1 MTAEASEAGSLG
13 DLAADGERPL
23 NIALLTYKGNPFCG
37 GQGVY
42 VRHLSRELARLG
54 HRVEVIGSQPYPVL
68 DVLDGRGPDPVLT
81 ELPSLDLYRHPD
93 PFRNPGRDE
102 YRDWI
107 DALEVATMWTGGFP
121 EPLTFSLRARRQ
133 LRARSG
139 EFDVVHDNQTLGY
152 GLLGD
157 IGAPL
162 VTTIHHPITV
172 DRQLELD
179 AADGISRRMSVRRWY
194 GFTRMQ
200 KRVARR
206 LPSVLTVSG
215 TSRQEIVEH
224 LGVRDERIH
233 VVHIGADTD
242 LFSPDPAVR
251 QVPGRIVTTSS
262 ADVPLKGLVFL
273 VEALAKVRTEH
284 PAAHLVVVGKRA
296 EDGPVA
302 QLIERYGLEDAI
314 EFVKGI
320 SDAELVDLVRSAEVA
335 CVPSLYEGFSLPA
348 AEAMATGTPLVA
360 TTGGAIPEV
369 AGPDDETC
377 LAVPPGDAG
386 ALAAGLSRLLS
397 DPELRARLGRAGRE
411 RVLNHF
417 TWARAAEGTVAHYR
431 EAIARSAAARG
442 GRSAPAAPAGSASAT
457 LAGSAA
463 PAGSMTAT
471 PAGSSTATP
480 ADSTAAALAGSAS
493 ATLAGSMTATPAGSS
508 TATPAGSTAAA
519 LAGSASA
526 TLAGSAIATP
536 AGSSTVTPARSSTVT
551 PAGSAPAAPARSSTV
566 TPARSATPVPGR
578 SAIPAA
584 GPSATPVPGRSA
596 PPAAGPSAG
605 PTAGP
610 SVTPVPDPSARPT
623 SGPSAGP
630 TAGRSVTPVAGRS
643 VSSVPGRSLG
653 PTVGQF
659 AAPAAGSSAAPAAA
673 RSATSAPGHPVGLTA
688 GLSATP
694 VPDPSAEPTAGPPVP
709 PAGGRSVVSGEVG
722 ADPGAAAVCDP
733 PLENTDR
740 ESRTPC

>member
-1 MTAEASEAGSLG
+1 MTAEAMEAGPG
-13 DLAADGERPL
+13 EGAAADGEQPL
-23 NIALLTYKGNPFCG
+23 SIALLTYKGNPFCG

-68 DVLDGRGPDPVLT
+68 DEGLPDLSLT
-81 ELPSLDLYRHPD
+81 ELPSLDLYRQPD
-93 PFRNPGRDE
+93 PFRTPARGE

-107 DALEVATMWTGGFP
+107 DAVEVGTMWTGGFP
-121 EPLTFSLRARRQ
+121 EPLTFSLRARRH
-133 LRARSG
+133 LRSRQG

-157 IGAPL
+157 VGAPL

-179 AADGISRRMSVRRWY
+179 AAEGWKRRASVRRWY

-224 LGVRDERIH
+224 LRVERDRIH

-242 LFSPDPAVR
+242 LFSPDPSVP

-273 VEALAKVRTEH
+273 VEALAKVRAEH
-284 PAAHLVVVGKRA
+284 PGAHLVVVGRRA

-302 QLIERYGLEDAI
+302 QAIERYGLDGAV

-369 AGPDDETC
+369 AGADGETC
-377 LAVPPGDAG
+377 LAVPPGDSG
-386 ALAAGLSRLLS
+386 ALAAALSRLLG
-397 DPELRARLGRAGRE
+397 DVPLRTRLGAAGRARVLE
-411 RVLNHF
+411 RF

-431 EAIARSAAARG
+431 AAIAL
-442 GRSAPAAPAGSASAT
+442 SAPRPPARRAAPA
-457 LAGSAA
+457 
-463 PAGSMTAT
+463 
-471 PAGSSTATP
+471 
-480 ADSTAAALAGSAS
+480 
-493 ATLAGSMTATPAGSS
+493 
-508 TATPAGSTAAA
+508 
-519 LAGSASA
+519 
-526 TLAGSAIATP
+526 
-536 AGSSTVTPARSSTVT
+536 VTPA
-551 PAGSAPAAPARSSTV
+551 AAPVPSVAADTGRAAVPDTG
-566 TPARSATPVPGR
+566 PADAASQTSATE
-578 SAIPAA
+578 
-584 GPSATPVPGRSA
+584 
-596 PPAAGPSAG
+596 
-605 PTAGP
+605 
-610 SVTPVPDPSARPT
+610 
-623 SGPSAGP
+623 
-630 TAGRSVTPVAGRS
+630 PVA
-643 VSSVPGRSLG
+643 
-653 PTVGQF
+653 
-659 AAPAAGSSAAPAAA
+659 A
-673 RSATSAPGHPVGLTA
+673 
-688 GLSATP
+688 
-694 VPDPSAEPTAGPPVP
+694 
-709 PAGGRSVVSGEVG
+709 
-722 ADPGAAAVCDP
+722 
-733 PLENTDR
+733 NR
-740 ESRTPC
+740 ESRATC